1 MAKDLPLLL
10 LDEKRIQQ
18 VVDNLLNNALKF
30 TPERGKVSVESFLNN
45 GGSDGHGQ
53 VQVKISDSGEGI
65 PREELNR
72 IFDRFYQGA
81 SGNGKSHGTGLGL
94 AIARYI
100 VEGHQGMLWAESEA
114 GKGSTFIFTL
124 PSLKPEGELH

>member
-1 MAKDLPLLL
+1 
-10 LDEKRIQQ
+10 
-18 VVDNLLNNALKF
+18 V
-30 TPERGKVSVESFLNN
+30 
-45 GGSDGHGQ
+45 
-53 VQVKISDSGEGI
+53 
-65 PREELNR
+65 ELNR

-81 SGNGKSHGTGLGL
+81 SGNGKNQGTGLGL

-124 PSLKPEGELH
+124 PLLKPEGELH